1 MLSGARNAGAGP
13 LRTFTVRSDMAGDR
27 PPPYVPKR
35 KPMWILRQHP
45 SVGRA
50 RLTSTGY

>member
-1 MLSGARNAGAGP
+1 MLSGARNAGTCP

-27 PPPYVPKR
+27 PPHYVPKR

-45 SVGRA
+45 SVGRD
-50 RLTSTGY
+50 RLISTEY